1 MTVDDRDEHTP
12 GEEEP
17 QADEPQADEPQADE
31 LQADEP
37 QPTEPAP
44 EDPRSEGP
52 QAPADE
58 APTEP
63 LGSGAGAAG
72 AATAPPA
79 KRLVR
84 PREGRVIGGVAAGIG
99 RYFNID
105 PVVVRI
111 AAIVLALFGGA
122 GVLLYIAALL
132 LMPSEDPSGAPASGG
147 ATDGRNRAL
156 VILGVVVL
164 LLVGWPFLLGGGFL
178 FAGLLIPLA
187 FLVAAG
193 VLVWW
198 LVSGEG
204 PSGDAGDIAR
214 RAALGVGVLILCGIL
229 ALTGAWIAAIGGGEV
244 VAAVVIL
251 AGAGIVAG
259 AFFKPV
265 RWAILPAVVLALS
278 AGTVQAAGI
287 DLDGGVGDRQ
297 YRPASVTDLRDRYE
311 LGIGELTIDLR
322 EADLPAGDTPLEID
336 LGMGG
341 AWLIVPADVC
351 VATTADV
358 GVGAVSAFQ
367 ADNSGV
373 DVQFEDS
380 RDAAPDTSR
389 LVVDANLGVGEL
401 KIGHADDR
409 FSKAGFEFD
418 NRGFDDDFYLGTNSA
433 CLDAGESASG

>member
-1 MTVDDRDEHTP
+1 M
-12 GEEEP
+12 
-17 QADEPQADEPQADE
+17 
-31 LQADEP
+31 
-37 QPTEPAP
+37 
-44 EDPRSEGP
+44 
-52 QAPADE
+52 
-58 APTEP
+58 
-63 LGSGAGAAG
+63 
-72 AATAPPA
+72 
-79 KRLVR
+79 
-84 PREGRVIGGVAAGIG
+84 IGGVAAGIG
-99 RYFNID
+99 RYLNVD
-105 PVVVRI
+105 AVVVRI

-122 GVLLYIAALL
+122 GVLLYIAGLL
-132 LMPSEDPSGAPASGG
+132 LMPSEDAGGAPAAEG

-156 VILGVVVL
+156 VIVGVVVL

-229 ALTGAWIAAIGGGEV
+229 ALAGAWIAAIGGGAI

-251 AGAGIVAG
+251 AGVGIVAG
-259 AFFKPV
+259 AFFKPA

-287 DLDGGVGDRQ
+287 DLDGGFGERQ
-297 YRPASVTDLRDRYE
+297 YRPVSVTDLRDRYE
-311 LGIGELTIDLR
+311 LGAGELTIDLR

-336 LGMGG
+336 VGMGQ
-341 AWLIVPADVC
+341 ASLIVPDDVC
-351 VATTADV
+351 VTTTADV

-367 ADNSGV
+367 AENSGV

-401 KIGHADDR
+401 RVGRADNE
-409 FSKAGFEFD
+409 FSEAGFDFHD
-418 NRGFDDDFYLGTNSA
+418 RGFDPDFYLGTNSA